1 MSRSGRLVLVAGL
14 IAIGATLVVFAS
26 RFGIDVE
33 QGISP
38 VIGATVPDVELP
50 LLDGPGSVNLAAL
63 DESSQVVVVNFFAS
77 WCLQCRNE
85 HADLGAAADVYQSRS
100 VEFVGIAF
108 QNSDDH
114 AREFLD
120 ELGRDSAT
128 YYVADPGSRA
138 AIEFGVFGVPETIFI
153 SNGIIVG
160 KLIGESDALT
170 LTSTIEQILAGE
182 QVGSRQVGEFQQ
194 QPGG

>member
-1 MSRSGRLVLVAGL
+1 M
-14 IAIGATLVVFAS
+14 
-26 RFGIDVE
+26 
-33 QGISP
+33 
-38 VIGATVPDVELP
+38 
-50 LLDGPGSVNLAAL
+50 
-63 DESSQVVVVNFFAS
+63 
-77 WCLQCRNE
+77 
-85 HADLGAAADVYQSRS
+85 
-100 VEFVGIAF
+100 EFVGIAF

-160 KLIGESDALT
+160 KLLGESDALT